1 MRRQRR
7 RAVESGGNRNERGL
21 LAVLALCTCAAGGLL
36 FNSATLVAAYAVCVT
51 ALGWMALD
59 AME

>member
-1 MRRQRR
+1 M
-7 RAVESGGNRNERGL
+7 ESGGNRNERGL